1 MIYCSKHLVF
11 ISVFVVFFFQIKTV
25 TLFIICNRYFMQ
37 KKVDFLIIGSG
48 IAGLSY
54 ALKVAEKGTVFIVTK
69 SNEDESNT
77 KYAQGGIAAVWHDK
91 DTIEKHIQ
99 DTLIAGGGLCDEEAV
114 RVVVTEGTERV
125 RELIEL
131 GANFDKTEKG
141 DYDLAKEGGHSENRI
156 LHYKDITGYE
166 IERALIAQINAHK
179 NITVLDHHYAIDI
192 ITQHHLG
199 VTVTSKNNDV
209 KCFGAYVL
217 DTKTQKIDTI
227 LAKITMMATG
237 GAGHVYATTTNPTIA
252 TGDGIAMVYR
262 AKGQVKDME
271 FVQFHPTSLYNPGEY
286 PSFLITEAIRGFGA
300 VLKTIDGK
308 EFMHKYDERL
318 SLAPRDIVARA
329 IDNELKTRGEDYV
342 YLDCR
347 HLDRKAF
354 IEHFPNIY
362 NKCMKLGIDPFIHLI
377 PVVPAMHYLCG
388 GILVDKFGQSSI
400 HNLFAVGECSCTGLH
415 GANRLASN
423 SLLEAVVFA
432 HRAAKVGLEKINN
445 IEFKDN
451 IPNWD
456 AEGTEHAEEMILI
469 IQSQRE
475 VQQIMSNYVGIV
487 RSELRLKRA
496 FDRLEI
502 LYIENEALYETTIIS
517 QKLCELRNIICIG
530 YLIIKHAMQR
540 KESVGLHYMVNY
552 KK

>member
-1 MIYCSKHLVF
+1 M
-11 ISVFVVFFFQIKTV
+11 QQKTDV
-25 TLFIICNRYFMQ
+25 
-37 KKVDFLIIGSG
+37 LIIGSG

-54 ALKVAEKGTVFIVTK
+54 ALKVADQSRVFIVTK

-77 KYAQGGIAAVWHDK
+77 KYAQGGIAAVWHED
-91 DTIEKHIQ
+91 DSIEKHIE
-99 DTLIAGGGLCDEEAV
+99 DTLIAGAHLNDPETV
-114 RVVVTEGTERV
+114 RIVVTEGTERV
-125 RELIEL
+125 QELITL
-131 GANFDKTEKG
+131 GANFDKTREG
-141 DYDLAKEGGHSENRI
+141 QYDLAKEGGHSEHRI

-166 IERALIAQINAHK
+166 IERALISQVRKHK

-192 ITQHHLG
+192 LTQHHLG
-199 VTVTSKNNDV
+199 QVVTSNTEDV
-209 KCFGAYVL
+209 KCFGAYIL
-217 DTKTQKIDTI
+217 NTKTQKIDTV
-227 LAKITMMATG
+227 LARITVMATG
-237 GAGHVYATTTNPTIA
+237 GAGHVYANTTNPTIA

-262 AKGQVKDME
+262 AKGRVKDME
-271 FVQFHPTSLYNPGEY
+271 FVQFHPTSLYNPGEH

-300 VLKTIDGK
+300 VLKTMDGK

-329 IDNELKTRGEDYV
+329 IDNELKMRGEDFV
-342 YLDCR
+342 FLDCR

-362 NKCMKLGIDPFIHLI
+362 NKCMSLGIDPFVKMI

-388 GILVDKFGQSSI
+388 GILVDKQGRSSI
-400 HNLFAVGECSCTGLH
+400 GNLFAVGECACTGLH

-432 HRAAKVGLEKINN
+432 HRAAETTNAIINGISFEEN
-445 IEFKDN
+445 L
-451 IPNWD
+451 PNWN
-456 AEGTEHAEEMILI
+456 AEGTEHAEEMVLI
-469 IQSQRE
+469 TQSQRE

-502 LYIENEALYETTIIS
+502 LYKENEALYEQTTVT
-517 QKLCELRNIICIG
+517 QKLGELRNLICIG
-530 YLIIKHAMQR
+530 YLIIKHAIRR
-540 KESVGLHYMVNY
+540 KDSIGLHYMVNY

>member
-1 MIYCSKHLVF
+1 
-11 ISVFVVFFFQIKTV
+11 
-25 TLFIICNRYFMQ
+25 MQ
-37 KKVDFLIIGSG
+37 QKVDVLIIGSG

-54 ALKVAEKGTVFIVTK
+54 ALKVAENNSVYIVTK

-99 DTLIAGGGLCDEEAV
+99 DTLIAGAGLCDEEAV

-131 GANFDKTEKG
+131 GASFDKNKEG
-141 DYDLAKEGGHSENRI
+141 SYDLAKEGGHSEHRI

-166 IERALIAQINAHK
+166 IERALIAQIRKHK

-199 VTVTSKNNDV
+199 EVVTSHSKDI
-209 KCFGAYVL
+209 KCFGAYIL
-217 DTKTQKIDTI
+217 NTKTQKIETV
-227 LAKITMMATG
+227 LSKITLMATG

-262 AKGQVKDME
+262 AKGRVKDME
-271 FVQFHPTSLYNPGEY
+271 FVQFHPTSLYNPGEH

-300 VLKTIDGK
+300 VLKTADGK

-329 IDNELKTRGEDYV
+329 IDNELKTRGEDFV

-362 NKCMKLGIDPFIHLI
+362 EKCMKLGIDPFVKMI

-388 GILVDKFGQSSI
+388 GILVDNKGQSTI
-400 HNLFAVGECSCTGLH
+400 GNLFAVGECACTGLH

-432 HRAAKVGLEKINN
+432 HRAAKLTAENLPN
-445 IEFKDN
+445 ISFKDS

-456 AEGTEHAEEMILI
+456 AEGTENAEEMVLI
-469 IQSQRE
+469 TQSQRE

-502 LYIENEALYETTIIS
+502 LYKENEALYEETTVT
-517 QKLCELRNIICIG
+517 QKLGELRNLICIG
-530 YLIIKHAMQR
+530 YLIIKHAMRR

-552 KK
+552 SKDAVK

>member
-1 MIYCSKHLVF
+1 
-11 ISVFVVFFFQIKTV
+11 
-25 TLFIICNRYFMQ
+25 MQ
-37 KKVDFLIIGSG
+37 QQVDFLIIGSG

-54 ALKVAEKGTVFIVTK
+54 ALKVAEKGSVYIVTK

-91 DTIEKHIQ
+91 DSIEKHIQ
-99 DTLIAGGGLCDEEAV
+99 DTLVAGSGLCNEEIV
-114 RVVVTEGTERV
+114 RIVVAEGTERV
-125 RELIEL
+125 KELIEL
-131 GANFDKTEKG
+131 GTNFDKTQQG
-141 DYDLAKEGGHSENRI
+141 DYDLAKEGGHSEHRI
-156 LHYKDITGYE
+156 LHHKDITGFE
-166 IERALIAQINAHK
+166 IERALIAQVNKHK
-179 NITVLDHHYAIDI
+179 NITVLDHHFAIDI

-199 VTVTSKNNDV
+199 EAVTSQSTNV
-209 KCFGAYVL
+209 KCFGAYIL
-217 DTKTQKIDTI
+217 NTKTQKIDTV
-227 LAKITMMATG
+227 LSKITMMATG

-262 AKGQVKDME
+262 AKGRVQDME
-271 FVQFHPTSLYNPGEY
+271 FVQFHPTSLYNPGEH

-308 EFMHKYDERL
+308 EFMQKYDERL

-329 IDNELKTRGEDYV
+329 IDNELKTRGEDFV

-362 NKCMKLGIDPFIHLI
+362 NKCMKLGIDPFVKMI

-388 GILVDKFGQSSI
+388 GIQVNQQGQSTI
-400 HNLFAVGECSCTGLH
+400 QNLFAVGECACTGLH

-423 SLLEAVVFA
+423 SLLEAIVFA
-432 HRAAKVGLEKINN
+432 HRAANTGIEQINA
-445 IEFKDN
+445 ITYKEG

-469 IQSQRE
+469 TQSQRE

-502 LYIENEALYETTIIS
+502 LYKENETLYDKTTVT
-517 QKLCELRNIICIG
+517 QKLCELRNLICIG
-530 YLIIKHAMQR
+530 YLIIKQSIRR

>member
-1 MIYCSKHLVF
+1 
-11 ISVFVVFFFQIKTV
+11 
-25 TLFIICNRYFMQ
+25 MQ
-37 KKVDFLIIGSG
+37 QQVDFLIIGSG

-54 ALKVAEKGTVFIVTK
+54 ALKVAEHGSVYIVTK

-91 DTIEKHIQ
+91 DSIEKHIQ
-99 DTLIAGGGLCDEEAV
+99 DTLIAGAGLCDEETV
-114 RVVVTEGTERV
+114 RIVVTEGTERV

-131 GANFDKTEKG
+131 GANFDKNKEG
-141 DYDLAKEGGHSENRI
+141 NYDLAKEGGHSEHRI

-166 IERALIAQINAHK
+166 IERALIAQIRRHK

-199 VTVTSKNNDV
+199 EIVTSQSKNV
-209 KCFGAYVL
+209 QCYGAYIL
-217 DTKTQKIDTI
+217 NTKTQKIDAV
-227 LAKITMMATG
+227 LSKITLMATG

-262 AKGQVKDME
+262 AKGRVQDME
-271 FVQFHPTSLYNPGEY
+271 FVQFHPTSLYNPGEH

-300 VLKTIDGK
+300 VLKTMDGK
-308 EFMHKYDERL
+308 EFMQKYDERL

-329 IDNELKTRGEDYV
+329 IDNELKTRGEDFV

-347 HLDRKAF
+347 HIDRKAF

-362 NKCMKLGIDPFIHLI
+362 EKCMKLGIDPFIKMI
-377 PVVPAMHYLCG
+377 PVVPAAHYLCG
-388 GILVDKFGQSSI
+388 GILVDKEGQSTLG
-400 HNLFAVGECSCTGLH
+400 NLFAVGECACTGLH

-432 HRAAKVGLEKINN
+432 HRAAKTSIANLNQID
-445 IEFKDN
+445 FKEN

-456 AEGTEHAEEMILI
+456 AEGTEHAEEMVLI
-469 IQSQRE
+469 TQSQRE

-487 RSELRLKRA
+487 RSELRLQRA

-502 LYIENEALYETTIIS
+502 LYKENEALYEQTTVT
-517 QKLCELRNIICIG
+517 QKLCELRNLICIG
-530 YLIIKHAMQR
+530 YLIIKHAIRR
-540 KESVGLHYMVNY
+540 KESVGLHYMVHY
-552 KK
+552 PKQVK